1 MVFCLCLIIFFT
13 LVYEPIIGYYEYQ
26 KFKISVKKDVN
37 VRSKYYI
44 KIIIGLWIPT
54 IFILL
59 LVSVTELNL
68 KDIGIDIPT
77 INTYPLGSVMTY
89 ALLIIVFLYL
99 LIVMYYCVGYHFSN
113 KIRMKLIQAK
123 ESQLNTVSFSDIIP
137 VTSKEKHLW
146 NYVSLTAGV
155 TEEIIYRGFL
165 MFAFSYIFPD
175 LSIWLVL
182 IFSSLLFGLAH
193 TYQGFSGVIRTT
205 VVGMLFAGLY
215 VVLGSILPLIVLHFL
230 IDYVAK
236 LGDSNI
242 NDI

>member
-77 INTYPLGSVMTY
+77 INTDPLGSVMTY

-113 KIRMKLIQAK
+113 KIRTKLIQAK

-146 NYVSLTAGV
+146 NYVSSTAGV

-205 VVGMLFAGLY
+205 AVGMLFTGLY
-215 VVLGSILPLIVLHFL
+215 IVLGSILPLIVLHFL

>member
-1 MVFCLCLIIFFT
+1 MIFCLCLIIFFT

-77 INTYPLGSVMTY
+77 INTDPLGSVMTY

-113 KIRMKLIQAK
+113 KIRTKLIQAK

-205 VVGMLFAGLY
+205 IVGMLFAGLY
-215 VVLGSILPLIVLHFL
+215 IVLGSILPLIVLHFL